1 MAKEYKCVRC
11 GKPAV
16 VHITKISGNEKLTL
30 HFCEECAKKFALDDP
45 TIPTNV
51 DPEIKKF
58 EDAAMKKKLRGI
70 CPTCG
75 SIAQD
80 LKKGDKPACADCY
93 SIMDDAFLDVLTQMH
108 GATVHTGKKPKHHNP
123 NIDTTDIYR
132 RRPDFFG
139 GDFLKNLEDVVNS
152 AMESVSQAQLA
163 AQKAPVVEPDVP
175 QKQAAKPLA
184 KGANADKNAPAD
196 SPKDERAQL
205 EAELAAAI
213 AQERYEDAAKIRD
226 KINSLSKPPNA

>member
-45 TIPTNV
+45 TIPTNL

-108 GATVHTGKKPKHHNP
+108 GATVHTGKKPKCHNP

-132 RRPDFFG
+132 YRHDFFG
-139 GDFLKNLEDVVNS
+139 GDFLKNLEDVVTS
-152 AMESVSQAQLA
+152 AVESVSQAQIA
-163 AQKAPVVEPDVP
+163 AQKAQGTPPAG
-175 QKQAAKPLA
+175 QKP
-184 KGANADKNAPAD
+184 KGAKTEKVSAAPAG
-196 SPKDERAQL
+196 SPEDERASL
-205 EAELAAAI
+205 EVELASAI

-226 KINSLSKPPNA
+226 KINSLSRPPNA